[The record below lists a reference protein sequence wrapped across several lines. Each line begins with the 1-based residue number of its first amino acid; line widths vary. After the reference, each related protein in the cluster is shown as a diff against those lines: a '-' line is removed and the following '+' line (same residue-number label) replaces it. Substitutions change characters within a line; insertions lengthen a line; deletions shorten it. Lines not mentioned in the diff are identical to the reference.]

1 MITQSLHSKGR
12 ERQGVHGWRG
22 TFVLG
27 RDGQKIPARFSGTAL
42 HRNGEVIGSVGFIHD
57 LREIKRLEQEVIKSE
72 RLAATGQTAAGLA
85 HCIKNISSGL
95 RGGVYIVDK
104 VLVDKVL
111 MRDDMRELGTGWDM
125 VRRNIDRI
133 SSLVV
138 DLLSYSKERKPEYE
152 VCSPNAIADEVC
164 ELMGLKAKEFGTE
177 IVRDLDPTIGELSL
191 DPKGIHRCLLNLVSN
206 AVDAIAFD
214 EDEGKEHLVQVT
226 TRRERDGAVTFQVS
240 DNGCGMDEA
249 ARKQVFSSLFSTKGS
264 RGTGLGLLLTQKI
277 IQEHGGTITVDS
289 ELGKGSTFVIR
300 LPSER
305 QGG

>member
-1 MITQSLHSKGR
+1 
-12 ERQGVHGWRG
+12 
-22 TFVLG
+22 
-27 RDGQKIPARFSGTAL
+27 
-42 HRNGEVIGSVGFIHD
+42 
-57 LREIKRLEQEVIKSE
+57 
-72 RLAATGQTAAGLA
+72 
-85 HCIKNISSGL
+85 
-95 RGGVYIVDK
+95 
-104 VLVDKVL
+104 VL